1 MNELYD
7 DPIPQATREKY
18 GITEFDGAEYLTND
32 ELIALYLAETLKDG
46 TDEEFI
52 QALNTVARAKGMN
65 ELAKKAGIGRE
76 SLYQSLSSSK
86 PRFETIRKIISAL
99 NLELSVV
106 KA

>member
-18 GITEFDGAEYLTND
+18 GITEFDAAEYLTND

-65 ELAKKAGIGRE
+65 ELAKKQGSGVKVCIKAFPAVSPVLR
-76 SLYQSLSSSK
+76 LSAK
-86 PRFETIRKIISAL
+86 LLAH
-99 NLELSVV
+99 
-106 KA
+106 